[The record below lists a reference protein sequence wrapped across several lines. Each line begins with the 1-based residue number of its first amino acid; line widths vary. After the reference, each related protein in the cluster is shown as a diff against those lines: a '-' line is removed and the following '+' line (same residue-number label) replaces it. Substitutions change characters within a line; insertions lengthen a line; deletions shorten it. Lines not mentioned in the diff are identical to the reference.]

1 MSDAIRARLSYP
13 LRRYNFLVANLTR
26 QDFRIISS
34 SHASSGR
41 YVAGLLSHRAS
52 SLCSSSANKSAWRET
67 SPSHSPASCFGR
79 HFASTSFAAASAT
92 EVSYEVQ
99 DVSQIRNIAIIAH
112 IDAGKTTCTERILHL
127 TDRPQHS
134 AGSVVGAPGEVD
146 QGSTVTDF
154 LEAERERGITIQSA
168 AFGPIFWTPSTR
180 AKTSTE
186 GSSSGKAKGKKQD
199 GNTPLP
205 VAITLVDTPGH
216 IDFTIEVERSV
227 RVADASVVILDGVE
241 GVEAQTEG
249 VWAQASR

>member
-1 MSDAIRARLSYP
+1 MSDALRARLSYP
-13 LRRYNFLVANLTR
+13 LRRQHFLPSTLRR
-26 QDFRIISS
+26 QDFRPTLS
-34 SHASSGR
+34 SHILSR
-41 YVAGLLSHRAS
+41 RLNVATSLERLSLVS
-52 SLCSSSANKSAWRET
+52 
-67 SPSHSPASCFGR
+67 SPSTSDSDRYAAASRRITAGCSAR
-79 HFASTSFAAASAT
+79 HFSSTSSVAASAT
-92 EVSYEVQ
+92 KLSYEVQ

-134 AGSVVGAPGEVD
+134 AGSGVGAPGEVD

-168 AFGPIFWTPSTR
+168 AVGPIFWTPSTR
-180 AKTSTE
+180 AKASVDA
-186 GSSSGKAKGKKQD
+186 SSSGKTKGKKQD
-199 GNTPLP
+199 AAPALP